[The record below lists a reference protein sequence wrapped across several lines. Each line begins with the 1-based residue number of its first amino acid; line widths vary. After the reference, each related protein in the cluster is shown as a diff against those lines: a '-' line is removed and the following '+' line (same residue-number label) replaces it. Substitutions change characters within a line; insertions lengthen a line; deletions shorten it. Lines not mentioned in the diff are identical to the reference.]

1 MNIAKVSK
9 TTAFVNYVKPGME
22 MVDLETEGSLLL
34 TASFIG
40 TIGEKGDNQVPET
53 INDGSLSGR
62 SGRARMKR

>member
-1 MNIAKVSK
+1 MNITKVK
-9 TTAFVNYVKPGME
+9 NLTANVNYVKPGME
-22 MVDLETEGSLLL
+22 MVEMETEGSLLL
-34 TASFIG
+34 TASFTG